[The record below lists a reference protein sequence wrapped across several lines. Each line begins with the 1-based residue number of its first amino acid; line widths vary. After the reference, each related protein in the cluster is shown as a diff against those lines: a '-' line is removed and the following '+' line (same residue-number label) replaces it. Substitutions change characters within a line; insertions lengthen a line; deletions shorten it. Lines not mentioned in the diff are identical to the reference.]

1 MKPDILAVSPTG
13 LTSAMSHYRG
23 GSMKIYYFYI
33 FKTLVCITGFLVSVI
48 TLGSESLL
56 LFWVALLSLVASLIF
71 YFAGE

>member
-1 MKPDILAVSPTG
+1 
-13 LTSAMSHYRG
+13 
-23 GSMKIYYFYI
+23 MKIYHFYI

-56 LFWVALLSLVASLIF
+56 LFWVAIMSLVASLIF